1 MFAFEPL
8 NLLTIQLLYKSYL
21 ILYPQPMDGRKQVR
35 FKTNEKEVTVFIL
48 IPLPLSK
55 NNVASNIAAF
65 TTTTK
70 SLRKLRAVLKFINSF
85 KRKSKTKEIL
95 RVIEDFLLFPNNAK
109 DTLIFTENY
118 LFVRSSLYQEVLTR
132 RQVEQIN
139 RELQPAL
146 EELFANEI

>member
-1 MFAFEPL
+1 
-8 NLLTIQLLYKSYL
+8 
-21 ILYPQPMDGRKQVR
+21 MDGRKQVR

-70 SLRKLRAVLKFINSF
+70 SLRKLRAVLKFINNF

-139 RELQPAL
+139 RQLQPAL